1 MSAGFTITSQHKYFA
16 EIEYHCEGK
25 EALLEEEL
33 WLMKQH
39 WPSMEWK
46 IGIDILT
53 LIGKNYEITEAATR
67 QFLQAVQSHKWW
79 DENEY

>member
-1 MSAGFTITSQHKYFA
+1 MRSEFTISSEHKYFA

-33 WLMKQH
+33 QLMKAY
-39 WPSMEWK
+39 WPSMEWE

-53 LIGKNYEITEAATR
+53 LIGKNHNITEDATL
-67 QFLQAVQSHKWW
+67 QFLNAVKRHEWW
-79 DENEY
+79 DKK